1 MEWSR
6 ETRLSPNSC
15 FRIVSIVSEI
25 TLLNKGDPIPLREI
39 QGHKIVEDVAFPDLL
54 PSLETQSYLLSN
66 HNLPYWI
73 QERKL
78 ELSSNDGT
86 VYRLLQKTISTS
98 ESRELECS
106 IAIREFQWRDSAYFS
121 IRRPGRGAAIR
132 QRVISCFF
140 ADSLKMSGFST
151 DPEIPASMEEQN
163 PVIVWNSSEEGDL

>member
-15 FRIVSIVSEI
+15 FRIVSIVSET

-140 ADSLKMSGFST
+140 C
-151 DPEIPASMEEQN
+151 
-163 PVIVWNSSEEGDL
+163 